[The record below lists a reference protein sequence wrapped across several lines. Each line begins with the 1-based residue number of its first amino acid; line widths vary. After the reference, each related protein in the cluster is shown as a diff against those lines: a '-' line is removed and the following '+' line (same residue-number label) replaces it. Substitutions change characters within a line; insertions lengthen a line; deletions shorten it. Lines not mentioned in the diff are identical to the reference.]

1 MDVLS
6 NCLIYYNRRRPA
18 KPCTSV
24 RFRVAPP
31 KHILNIRK
39 SPPRWA
45 FFVSVVGT
53 MAGLA
58 IRNHAVVGKGSVHQ
72 AGLGVGSVEQVFG
85 VIQYK
90 VLPPCRKLRYHQLC
104 QSSFVPAT
112 EVCLESNRPDLLR
125 QFRSLHLVPL
135 TRQHSDRTVV
145 LRQNRGDHELA
156 IYRLPCIASVA
167 MNR

>member
-1 MDVLS
+1 
-6 NCLIYYNRRRPA
+6 
-18 KPCTSV
+18 
-24 RFRVAPP
+24 
-31 KHILNIRK
+31 
-39 SPPRWA
+39 
-45 FFVSVVGT
+45 

-112 EVCLESNRPDLLR
+112 EVCLNPTTLISCGSFVGFISSLYDDVARPDSCPAAEPGRSRTRNLPVAVYCICRNEQVGFRPLL
-125 QFRSLHLVPL
+125 
-135 TRQHSDRTVV
+135 D
-145 LRQNRGDHELA
+145 
-156 IYRLPCIASVA
+156 
-167 MNR
+167 